1 MDKKWLI
8 PAAILSA
15 LSLAACDDS
24 SPGAKTGSGSSG
36 SSSVDRTSPASP
48 PPSSGSSTAPSTRP
62 PSPPPGAG
70 GDTAPGGT
78 NR

>member
-36 SSSVDRTSPASP
+36 SPSANRTSPVAP

-62 PSPPPGAG
+62 PSPPPGANS
-70 GDTAPGGT
+70 DTAPSGPS
-78 NR
+78 R